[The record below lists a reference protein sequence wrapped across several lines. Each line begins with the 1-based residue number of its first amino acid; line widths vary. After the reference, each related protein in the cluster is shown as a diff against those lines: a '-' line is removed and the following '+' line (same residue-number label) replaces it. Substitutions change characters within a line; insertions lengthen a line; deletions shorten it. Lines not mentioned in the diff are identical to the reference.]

1 MGNETMSEIS
11 DVRAGQPAWRQRA
24 VMRSLGAA
32 HTRAEQQID
41 QFLDAA
47 FALIDERG
55 AADFTIR
62 EVSERCDQSIRRFY
76 QYFDGKD
83 ELLLAL
89 FEVSVLEQ
97 AGDLRQTVEEHTEP
111 LDRLRAFT
119 TRLYEW
125 CEPADSTEKP
135 GTHTYRPIADFAVQ
149 LSTVHPARVEAAM
162 EPISLLLLELLEE
175 AAAAGVVR
183 VESVPRAALL
193 VKQLVMFSWFRN
205 RVIQDPELRISAD
218 EMWDFCLRGIGA

>member
-1 MGNETMSEIS
+1 MTDLG
-11 DVRAGQPAWRQRA
+11 DVRTEQPAWRHRA

-32 HTRAEQQID
+32 HSRAERQVD

-55 AADFTIR
+55 TADFTIR
-62 EVSERCDQSIRRFY
+62 EVSERCGQSIRRFY
-76 QYFDGKD
+76 QYFDGKE

-97 AGDLRQTVEEHTEP
+97 AGDLRRTVDERSEP
-111 LDRLRAFT
+111 LARLRAFT
-119 TRLYEW
+119 IRLSEW
-125 CEPADSTEKP
+125 CEPADTTDKP

-149 LSTVHPARVEAAM
+149 LSTVHPARVEEAM
-162 EPISLLLLELLEE
+162 APISELLLELLDD
-175 AAAAGVVR
+175 AARAGVVR
-183 VESVPRAALL
+183 VASVPRAAML

-205 RVIQDPELRISAD
+205 RVITDPELRISAD
-218 EMWDFCLRGIGA
+218 EMWDFCVRGIGA

>member
-1 MGNETMSEIS
+1 MTELTDI
-11 DVRAGQPAWRQRA
+11 RADQPAWRQRA

-32 HTRAEQQID
+32 HSRAEQQID

-62 EVSERCDQSIRRFY
+62 EVSERCGQSIRRFY

-97 AGDLRQTVEEHTEP
+97 AGDLRQTVDEQSEP
-111 LDRLRAFT
+111 LARLRAFT
-119 TRLYEW
+119 IRLYEW
-125 CEPADSTEKP
+125 CEPADTTDKP

-149 LSTVHPARVEAAM
+149 LSTVHPSRVEAAM
-162 EPISLLLLELLEE
+162 EPISHLLLELLEN
-175 AAAAGVVR
+175 AVAAGVVASR
-183 VESVPRAALL
+183 RCRGPRC
-193 VKQLVMFSWFRN
+193 S
-205 RVIQDPELRISAD
+205 
-218 EMWDFCLRGIGA
+218 

>member
-1 MGNETMSEIS
+1 MTEIS
-11 DVRAGQPAWRQRA
+11 DPPVEQPAWRQRA

-32 HTRAEQQID
+32 HSRAEQQID

-97 AGDLRQTVEEHTEP
+97 TDDLRRTVDEQTEP
-111 LDRLRAFT
+111 LARLRVFT
-119 TRLYEW
+119 IRLYEW
-125 CEPADSTEKP
+125 CEPADSTDKP

-149 LSTVHPARVEAAM
+149 LSTWCIPRGSGDGADLAPPARAARRRRRGGGG
-162 EPISLLLLELLEE
+162 
-175 AAAAGVVR
+175 AGR
-183 VESVPRAALL
+183 LRAPSRAAREATGD
-193 VKQLVMFSWFRN
+193 VQLV
-205 RVIQDPELRISAD
+205 PEPR
-218 EMWDFCLRGIGA
+218 

>member
-1 MGNETMSEIS
+1 
-11 DVRAGQPAWRQRA
+11 
-24 VMRSLGAA
+24 
-32 HTRAEQQID
+32 
-41 QFLDAA
+41 
-47 FALIDERG
+47 
-55 AADFTIR
+55 
-62 EVSERCDQSIRRFY
+62 VSERCYQSIRRFY

-97 AGDLRQTVEEHTEP
+97 TDDLRRTVDAESEP
-111 LDRLRAFT
+111 LARLRAFT
-119 TRLYEW
+119 IRLYEW

-162 EPISLLLLELLEE
+162 EPISLLLLELLED
-175 AAAAGVVR
+175 AVAAGVVR
-183 VESVPRAALL
+183 VASVPRAALL

-205 RVIQDPELRISAD
+205 RVIKDPELRISAD
-218 EMWDFCLRGIGA
+218 EMWDFCVRGIGA

>member
-1 MGNETMSEIS
+1 MTDIS

-32 HTRAEQQID
+32 HSRAEQQID

-47 FALIDERG
+47 FELIDERG

-97 AGDLRQTVEEHTEP
+97 AGDLRRTVDEQTEP
-111 LDRLRAFT
+111 LPRLRAFT
-119 TRLYEW
+119 IRLYEW
-125 CEPADSTEKP
+125 CEPIDSTDKP

-149 LSTVHPARVEAAM
+149 LSTVHPERVEAAM
-162 EPISLLLLELLEE
+162 APISELLLELLDDAV
-175 AAAAGVVR
+175 AADVVR
-183 VESVPRAALL
+183 VASVPRAALL

-205 RVIQDPELRISAD
+205 RVIQDPELRISAE
-218 EMWDFCLRGIGA
+218 EMWDFCVRGIGA

>member
-1 MGNETMSEIS
+1 MTETTDPLVE
-11 DVRAGQPAWRQRA
+11 QPAAWRQRA

-62 EVSERCDQSIRRFY
+62 EVSERCDESIRRFY

-97 AGDLRQTVEEHTEP
+97 TDDLRRTVDEESEP
-111 LDRLRAFT
+111 LARLRAFT
-119 TRLYEW
+119 IRSTSGVNPRTRPKSRDTHV
-125 CEPADSTEKP
+125 PAHRRLRGAALDRAPRTRR
-135 GTHTYRPIADFAVQ
+135 GGHGADLA
-149 LSTVHPARVEAAM
+149 TPAR
-162 EPISLLLLELLEE
+162 LLED
-175 AAAAGVVR
+175 AVAAGVVR
-183 VESVPRAALL
+183 VASCRARRC
-193 VKQLVMFSWFRN
+193 S
-205 RVIQDPELRISAD
+205 
-218 EMWDFCLRGIGA
+218 